1 MHRTWAP
8 CRVICTSKRAFDTSV
23 ALSNVFHVTR
33 PVRRLATCPILRAA
47 TPEERNKAFEHKE
60 TWRGRQSAGEAAS
73 LLNQDNQS
81 LPERG
86 QEHTS
91 LEGDGGR
98 KNQDPANGV
107 PLDGDALEMRRSD
120 DGTQSTEVPVGTNRF
135 SNEPSSADA
144 SNNEDERFGHTF
156 SIDGSHDE
164 RLADRV
170 SSMQKMYQ
178 WKNGFMN
185 TSEETPPMR
194 SLSGTPMEEIEEG
207 VAPTLVRRVYRES
220 SSKHFTIEPDG
231 SISDSFKR
239 IQLERKHPADVKFVQ
254 YYNHN
259 NKQFEIRQKIPKD
272 YLTKICGELPDS
284 NTFPYERETNV
295 SPFSGSLGQMKVLS
309 ENLESHEVQP
319 TQEAP
324 NSSKQT
330 QQEYININSSTPEDI
345 FDGPRPHRPGVKEP
359 VPTAAHRAQHKE
371 WKHHDEDEVFEA
383 SEDGSADLLGEM
395 RPVYMPIET
404 SQMKQTSKSRPEVH
418 KTAGKAQQVAEPSWL
433 NELEKA
439 IGKVEQDQGSPRPP
453 PSKRPAS
460 RTPEEV
466 NSKSSLEAH
475 SSGEQERHREAGYVP
490 LPDDDENCD
499 FSAETALWMGRD
511 FHFPK
516 VEKPSGQVRL
526 QAEIFAFQRWC
537 RLNKVERLARAAVS
551 RAVEDFVTDSLNGH
565 SVVAYGSSTN
575 SMDSP
580 TSDLD
585 FALVDQHRHHSK
597 QQKNRK
603 RLIAKLWRLYRGK
616 PIHGKQFTPPRLHQG
631 RHPLLALNHRPSG
644 TEVQIVATDVSQ
656 QSWVDDY
663 RDGYL
668 AFRSVFFVVKSI
680 LEARKLTEVYNG
692 GIGGYTILA
701 MVAASFRHHPKLA
714 KDDTAGHLMAF
725 LDFYSNFDTTKYGID
740 LITPEIFEKTGRR
753 PAAPKTKGLE
763 DQEHDNL
770 AGSIET
776 EDVDTEEAALEQE
789 GMDEHQDVSD
799 FDPQETSSNN
809 IPNTTEPENSNEQT
823 SDAPPTQDKVL
834 AGRSVIARTKPS
846 QPYLLCL
853 QDPADSTNDLGR
865 KSYAIRNIL
874 ATFRHLRS
882 VLQRGMDEDNQGR
895 KIPTLRL
902 PREMQP
908 SLLMPLVG
916 PTFCADVTYR
926 RFRLK
931 FWFVTQPRKI
941 PTAADFLNGFRSK
954 LAAIKAAKG
963 WDEAGENPVPLPV
976 ASAETDRKENPVP
989 VSVAPQEASLV
1000 QPITAA
1006 EGADEAGG
1014 NPVSLPIASAEAER
1028 KENPV
1033 PAPVSSAE
1041 AKGKENLVPDP
1052 VVSAEAEGEEN
1063 PVAALVAPQEPSLV
1077 QSATA
1082 PQEAQLAQ
1090 DNQQKR
1096 RRRKGRKQGSVRFL
1110 AQTKPDPLAQYG
1122 ERRRNGDTA
1131 GKESVVKFIA
1141 IPQKGLLA
1149 REYQRSRR
1157 GEGGQRQSAVRFVTA
1172 PPAQDGTRRHGDT
1185 AGEQRLVNFVAPS
1198 RTSAAARFYENLERD
1213 RKRDRRI
1220 GIGPPEDDD
1229 ALLRKGADQ
1238 SDDGGKQASAER

>member
-1 MHRTWAP
+1 M
-8 CRVICTSKRAFDTSV
+8 SL

-33 PVRRLATCPILRAA
+33 PARRLATCPILRAA
-47 TPEERNKAFEHKE
+47 TPEERNEAFEHKE

-81 LPERG
+81 LPEGG

-91 LEGDGGR
+91 LERDGGR

-107 PLDGDALEMRRSD
+107 PLDGDALEMRRSE
-120 DGTQSTEVPVGTNRF
+120 DGTQSTEVPVGMNRF

-144 SNNEDERFGHTF
+144 STNEGERFEHTF
-156 SIDGSHDE
+156 SIDGSFDE

-178 WKNGFMN
+178 WKNGFGN
-185 TSEETPPMR
+185 TGEETPPMR
-194 SLSGTPMEEIEEG
+194 SISGTPMEESEEG
-207 VAPTLVRRVYRES
+207 VALTLIRRVYRES

-239 IQLERKHPADVKFVQ
+239 IQLERKHPAEVKFVQ
-254 YYNHN
+254 YYNHK

-272 YLTKICGELPDS
+272 YLTKIRGELPDR
-284 NTFPYERETNV
+284 NVFPYERETNV
-295 SPFSGSLGQMKVLS
+295 SPFSGSLGQMKLLS

-330 QQEYININSSTPEDI
+330 QQEHININLSTPDDI
-345 FDGPRPHRPGVKEP
+345 SDGPHPHRPGVKEP
-359 VPTAAHRAQHKE
+359 VPTAAHQAQHKE
-371 WKHHDEDEVFEA
+371 WKHHAEDEVSEA
-383 SEDGSADLLGEM
+383 SEDGSSDLLGEM
-395 RPVYMPIET
+395 RPIYMPIET
-404 SQMKQTSKSRPEVH
+404 SQMKQTSKSRAEVH
-418 KTAGKAQQVAEPSWL
+418 KTAGKAQQVAEPPWL

-439 IGKVEQDQGSPRPP
+439 IDKVEQDQGSPRPP

-460 RTPEEV
+460 STPEEV
-466 NSKSSLEAH
+466 NSKSSLDAH
-475 SSGEQERHREAGYVP
+475 SSGEQERRREAGYVP
-490 LPDDDENCD
+490 LPGDDENCD
-499 FSAETALWMGRD
+499 YSAETALWMGRD

-516 VEKPSGQVRL
+516 VEKSSGQVRL
-526 QAEIFAFQRWC
+526 QAEVFAFQRWY
-537 RLNKVERLARAAVS
+537 RPNKVERLARAAVS
-551 RAVEDFVTDSLNGH
+551 RAVEDFVTDSLKAP

-575 SMDSP
+575 SMDSL

-585 FALVDQHRHHSK
+585 FALVDRSEVDQHRHHSK
-597 QQKNRK
+597 QKKNGK
-603 RLIAKLWRLYRGK
+603 RLFAKLWKLYRRRS
-616 PIHGKQFTPPRLHQG
+616 IHGKEFTLPKLRHG
-631 RHPLLALNHRPSG
+631 RHPLLALNHRDSG
-644 TEVQIVATDVSQ
+644 TEVQIVAADVSQ

-668 AFRSVFFVVKSI
+668 AFRSVVFVVKAI

-701 MVAASFRHHPKLA
+701 MVAASFRHHPELA

-740 LITPEIFEKTGRR
+740 LTTPEIFEKTGRR
-753 PAAPKTKGLE
+753 PAAPKTKGLK

-770 AGSIET
+770 AGSVET
-776 EDVDTEEAALEQE
+776 GDIDTEEAALEEE
-789 GMDEHQDVSD
+789 GMDEQQDVSD
-799 FDPQETSSNN
+799 IDPLETSSNN
-809 IPNTTEPENSNEQT
+809 IPNTTEPKDSKEQT
-823 SDAPPTQDKVL
+823 SDASPTQNKVL
-834 AGRSVIARTKPS
+834 AGRSIIAQTKRS

-853 QDPADSTNDLGR
+853 QDPADPTNDLGR

-874 ATFRHLRS
+874 ATFRHLRG

-926 RFRLK
+926 RFQLK

-976 ASAETDRKENPVP
+976 ASAEAKEEDDPVP
-989 VSVAPQEASLV
+989 APVAPQEPSLI
-1000 QPITAA
+1000 QPVTVA
-1006 EGADEAGG
+1006 EGADEVKG
-1014 NPVSLPIASAEAER
+1014 NSVPLPIASTEAEAG
-1028 KENPV
+1028 ENPV
-1033 PAPVSSAE
+1033 P
-1041 AKGKENLVPDP
+1041 DP
-1052 VVSAEAEGEEN
+1052 
-1063 PVAALVAPQEPSLV
+1063 VAPQGPSLV

-1082 PQEAQLAQ
+1082 PQGAQLTQ
-1090 DNQQKR
+1090 DNQEKQRGRKR
-1096 RRRKGRKQGSVRFL
+1096 GKQGSVRFL
-1110 AQTKPDPLAQYG
+1110 PQPRPDPLAQYG
-1122 ERRRNGDTA
+1122 ERRRNGDRA
-1131 GKESVVKFIA
+1131 GKESMVKFIA

-1213 RKRDRRI
+1213 RKRDRRV
-1220 GIGPPEDDD
+1220 GIGPPDDDD
-1229 ALLRKGADQ
+1229 ALLGKGAGQ
-1238 SDDGGKQASAER
+1238 SDDGGKQASAGR